1 MRSRYNTDMKRTLVI
16 FMSLLFVTT
25 ALQAQVSKFE
35 DYTYPHTAVKER
47 KAVPY
52 RYIREANVKWSK
64 RIHRVID
71 AREKQN
77 KMMHWPRN
85 PFYLLIWNAAMDGDV
100 TAYANDS
107 LTSIKT
113 PEDIMKE
120 VSIESVQQIPNPM
133 NPNDP
138 YDLIDTTIIETLE
151 PQKIEKYRIM
161 EDWIFDYNYSDFRAR
176 IIAIAPLISPLTES
190 GIELGELPLY
200 WLKMEDLR
208 DMLSQ
213 EEVFNV
219 KNDAARISFDHWFQ
233 MRQFSSYIVKESNM
247 YDLDIA
253 MKEEFRDDGVEALLE
268 SDRIKNDLFIL
279 EHDLWEY

>member
-138 YDLIDTTIIETLE
+138 YDLVDTTIIETLE

-208 DMLSQ
+208 GMLSQ

-279 EHDLWEY
+279 EHDLWEF